1 MKMRELEVIERDEAE
16 RPLAGQPAVF
26 EKLRELTRNGYAPDP
41 AEDPC
46 RRGILLRHESAP
58 DLILLPDGSID
69 LPTRQRARTPRAA
82 PESARAKRI
91 YWRRT
96 FFVIVITVAVWFLS
110 VALAAGF
117 IEMIAD

>member
-1 MKMRELEVIERDEAE
+1 MEMRELEVIERDEAE

-41 AEDPC
+41 EEDPS

-58 DLILLPDGSID
+58 DLILFPDGSID
-69 LPTRQRARTPRAA
+69 LPVRQRARTPRPA

-91 YWRRT
+91 SWRRT
-96 FFVIVITVAVWFLS
+96 FLVTVITVAVWFLS